1 MNTPQQSDK
10 TFQDINQIIWDY
22 LEARDWHKNPPRG
35 LATSILLEA
44 GELLEHYQWRDEP
57 VGNREELAE
66 ELADIFIYAFQFA
79 QVTGIDIT
87 EAIEKKLT
95 KTAKKYPAE
104 TFKGKGEAERTASWL
119 DAKVNYKKEGL

>member
-1 MNTPQQSDK
+1 MSTPKQSNK

-44 GELLEHYQWRDEP
+44 SELLEHYQWRDEP
-57 VGNREELAE
+57 VGNKEELAE

-79 QVTGIDIT
+79 QITDINIT
-87 EAIEKKLT
+87 EAIGKKLI
-95 KTAKKYPAE
+95 KSGKKYPAE
-104 TFKGKGEAERTASWL
+104 TFKGKGAAERTASWL